1 MNEKTNTGTRR
12 LFVALV
18 VLAVLVAGVLIC
30 DGYRLRTITYEG
42 LTRYTEEEFSAKIRG
57 GFLNSFTPFF
67 CWSDT
72 FNRKEIPFVEKYEIK
87 YIDRRTAKVTVHEK
101 RVTGC
106 VVVMGR
112 YMFFDKDG
120 IVVESADTLPEGI
133 PVITGLKF
141 NEIVLYKE
149 LKIQKQSLFHVILEI
164 SRLIEKNNLPVKEVV
179 FDSDYSITLHLENL
193 SVLLGKRTS
202 YDDALNALDEILL
215 SVSGRSGTLDMQ
227 NYTPENG
234 EVILKEQ

>member
-1 MNEKTNTGTRR
+1 MNEKTNTGTKT
-12 LFVALV
+12 LLTVLV
-18 VLAVLVAGVLIC
+18 VMAVLLATVLIC
-30 DGYRLRTITYEG
+30 DSYRLKTITYEG
-42 LTRYTEEEFSAKIRG
+42 LTRYTEEEFSAKIKD
-57 GFLNSFTPFF
+57 GFLSSFTPFF

-72 FNRKEIPFVEKYEIK
+72 FYQKEIPFVEKYEIS
-87 YIDRRTAKVTVHEK
+87 YRDRSTAKVTVHEK

-106 VVVMGR
+106 VIVMGR

-141 NEIVLYKE
+141 KEIVLYKE
-149 LKIQKQSLFHVILEI
+149 LQVQKQSLFDVILQI
-164 SRLIEKNNLPVKEVV
+164 SRLIEQNNLPVREIA
-179 FDSDYSITLHLENL
+179 FDSDYSVTLQMDNL

-202 YDDALNALDEILL
+202 YDEALNALDEILE
-215 SVSGRSGTLDMQ
+215 SVAGRSGTLDMQ